1 MKVVII
7 DYQCGNLK
15 SIKNMISRIG
25 YDSEISS
32 DLKIIQNAD
41 KIILPGVGSFD
52 YGINQLK
59 QLGIYDFLRKLP
71 NKKYLL
77 GICLGM
83 QMLLENSQEGV
94 ESGLSLIKGRVI
106 KFPNNNLLPIPHM
119 GWNSIK
125 PNDSQIISLFDKNKE
140 YKFYFTHSFYALCTS
155 PENRVAETDY
165 ILPFDSV
172 ITKGNI
178 LGVQFHPEK
187 SHKYGMEFFKNF
199 LRL

>member
-1 MKVVII
+1 MKIVII

-25 YDSEISS
+25 YESEISS
-32 DLKIIQNAD
+32 DIEIIQNAD

-59 QLGIYDFLRKLP
+59 KLNIYDFLKKLP
-71 NKKYLL
+71 KEKYLL

-83 QMLLENSQEGV
+83 QMLLNNSQEGV
-94 ESGLSLIKGRVI
+94 ENGLSLIDGSVL
-106 KFPNNNLLPIPHM
+106 KFPSNKLLPVPHM
-119 GWNSIK
+119 GWNSIHC
-125 PNDSQIISLFDKNKE
+125 NDIPKTSLLDRSKD
-140 YKFYFTHSFYALCTS
+140 YKFYFTHSFYASCS
-155 PENRVAETDY
+155 NPKNKIAETDY
-165 ILPFDSV
+165 ILRFDSV

-178 LGVQFHPEK
+178 FGVQFHPEK

-199 LRL
+199 LSL